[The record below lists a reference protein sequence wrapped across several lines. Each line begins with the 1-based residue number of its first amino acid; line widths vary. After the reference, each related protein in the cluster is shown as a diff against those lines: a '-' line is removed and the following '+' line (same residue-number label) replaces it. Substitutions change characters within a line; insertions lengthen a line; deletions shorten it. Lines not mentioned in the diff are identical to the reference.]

1 MKSRY
6 NFSTII
12 GVLIYLIYSSVDRF
26 IVEIPDVV
34 AIPLMIVGIVLI
46 IVGAVKS
53 RNSNRSK

>member
-6 NFSTII
+6 NLSTII

-46 IVGAVKS
+46 IVGVVKS